1 MIVPKAT
8 KLPSG
13 AWNIYLRLGGQKIS
27 VTASTER
34 ECKTKAQRI
43 KADYLAGVRGEAVK
57 SNTVKALADRY
68 IDERRGVLSP
78 STIAGY
84 VKIRDRYE
92 HLHSRHP
99 EAVRWQAEASLAA
112 RKYSAKTVHNDFGF
126 WASVLRSTGLSV
138 PPIRLPQVIP
148 SERPWLTPEALQAFL
163 DAMRGNKHEIGALL
177 ALHGL
182 RRSELLALDKG
193 SVWGGVIYVRGA
205 VVPGEDGLVEKP
217 ENKNAASRRSVPVLI
232 PRLQELV
239 DKAQDGK
246 LYPYSPHA
254 LYNAI
259 NRVCEAAGL
268 PKVGVHGLRHSFAS
282 LCYHV
287 GLSER
292 QTMALG
298 GWTDPTTMRRIY
310 THLSD
315 ADRDKGADIL
325 RAFFSAEKQNADK
338 MQMAQNSAPHGSK

>member
-1 MIVPKAT
+1 MKVPKAH

-13 AWNIYLRLGGQKIS
+13 SWNLYLRLGGEGIS
-27 VTASTER
+27 ITASTEK
-34 ECKTKAQRI
+34 ECRTKAQRI
-43 KADYLAGVRGEAVK
+43 KAEYLAGLKGEAAAAA
-57 SNTVKALADRY
+57 TVKGIADRY

-99 EAVRWQAEASLAA
+99 LSVRWQAEASLAA

-148 SERPWLTPEALQAFL
+148 SERSWLTPEALQAFL
-163 DAMRGNKHEIGALL
+163 DAIKGNKHEMGALL

-182 RRSELLALDKG
+182 RRSELLALEKG
-193 SVWGGVIYVRGA
+193 SVWGGQIYVRGA
-205 VVPGEDGLVEKP
+205 VVPGEDGMVEKP
-217 ENKNAASRRSVPVLI
+217 ENKNAASRRAVPVLI

-239 DKAQDGK
+239 DQAPDGK
-246 LYPYSPHA
+246 LYQYGPHA

-259 NRVCEAAGL
+259 NRACEKAKL

-298 GWTDPTTMRRIY
+298 GWSDPTTMRRIY
-310 THLSD
+310 THLSE
-315 ADRDKGADIL
+315 ADRDKGAEMLKAYFADGNKNVDENVDDKKQAL
-325 RAFFSAEKQNADK
+325 R
-338 MQMAQNSAPHGSK
+338 P